1 MKKIIAMILSLC
13 LLCGAVALA
22 ESSKVGS
29 TKVTYTIDTSDY
41 YILTV
46 PVDAALNQNEGGP
59 TGYMDVELDATNFDV
74 SGKTISVKLTAA
86 AFALSNG
93 TDTIAYDLKYGTNNG
108 NQSGTVLHLN
118 DTILTW
124 TYGDPAVVDT
134 DVRIHVSSS
143 AVTGKAA
150 GDYFDILTFTASVG
164 NVGVN
169 DWNDGGSL
177 GGGEAEEG

>member
-1 MKKIIAMILSLC
+1 MKKISAMILALC

-22 ESSKVGS
+22 ETSKVGS
-29 TKVTYTIDTSDY
+29 TKVTYTIATSDY

-46 PVDAALNQNEGGP
+46 PVDATLNQNEGGP
-59 TGYMDVELDATNFDV
+59 TGYMDVKLDATNFNV

-86 AFALSNG
+86 AFVLSKG
-93 TDTIAYDLKYGTNNG
+93 TDTIAYDLKYGTNKG
-108 NQSGTVLHLN
+108 NQSGTVLNLN

-124 TYGDPAVVDT
+124 TYGDQAIVGT

-150 GDYFDILTFTASVG
+150 GDYSDTLTFTASVG
-164 NVGVN
+164 DVSV
-169 DWNDGGSL
+169 DD
-177 GGGEAEEG
+177 